1 MDTNK
6 TKATLDKKS
15 ISAIA
20 DQVEARMRQATAN
33 TAPKAQDSAPK
44 AQDSKD
50 GHGGTSVFFWG
61 AASGLAL
68 AFAAPLVGRQAK
80 PLVKGAIKSGIAAGR
95 YVKKVS
101 STVKEDV
108 QDLAAEAR
116 ADLNS
121 ENDNGQGQTKP

>member
-20 DQVEARMRQATAN
+20 DQVEARMRQAPAN
-33 TAPKAQDSAPK
+33 TVPK

-50 GHGGTSVFFWG
+50 GHGGKSVFFWG

-80 PLVKGAIKSGIAAGR
+80 PLVKGAIKGGIAAGR
-95 YVKKVS
+95 YVQKVS

-121 ENDNGQGQTKP
+121 ENDNGQGQAKP